1 MSLFGNR
8 RAKPIQVASG
18 HSQFTHVMSIPGH
31 VVVANESYEEKAK
44 QLFETL
50 AQHGA
55 RIPVG
60 VINTTLAKAGSGG
73 LIVSGSLEHP
83 YPKT

>member
-1 MSLFGNR
+1 MSLVGNG
-8 RAKPIQVASG
+8 RAKPIKIAPG
-18 HSQFTHVMSIPGH
+18 NAQFDHVMSIPGH

-60 VINTTLAKAGSGG
+60 VINATLAKACSGG
-73 LIVSGSLEHP
+73 LIVSGSIEHP

>member
-1 MSLFGNR
+1 
-8 RAKPIQVASG
+8 
-18 HSQFTHVMSIPGH
+18 MSIPGH
-31 VVVANESYEEKAK
+31 VVVANEGYEEKAK
-44 QLFETL
+44 QPFETL

-60 VINTTLAKAGSGG
+60 VINVTLAKVGGGG

>member
-1 MSLFGNR
+1 MSFVGNGG
-8 RAKPIQVASG
+8 AKPIKIAPG
-18 HSQFTHVMSIPGH
+18 NAQFDHVMSIPGH
-31 VVVANESYEEKAK
+31 VVVANEGYEEKAK

-60 VINTTLAKAGSGG
+60 VINATLAKARSGG
-73 LIVSGSLEHP
+73 LIVSGSIEHA

>member
-1 MSLFGNR
+1 M
-8 RAKPIQVASG
+8 
-18 HSQFTHVMSIPGH
+18 MSIPGH

-50 AQHGA
+50 AQHDA

-60 VINTTLAKAGSGG
+60 VINATLAKANSRG
-73 LIVSGSLEHP
+73 LIASGSIEHA

>member
-1 MSLFGNR
+1 
-8 RAKPIQVASG
+8 
-18 HSQFTHVMSIPGH
+18 MSIPGH
-31 VVVANESYEEKAK
+31 VIVANEGYEEKAK

-60 VINTTLAKAGSGG
+60 VINATLAKAGGG
-73 LIVSGSLEHP
+73 GFIVSGSLEHP